1 MAKTITDPVLLKK
14 ALEVQQKEINE
25 YHIYT
30 RLARF
35 CKDPHNSEILF
46 SIGEKEREHA
56 LFWER
61 QTGIELPP
69 RKFKV
74 FKTILLTRILGL
86 IFTLKRMEKN
96 EGTAS
101 KNYQDLTKDFPEV
114 KVFSEE
120 EAKHEQQLLSM
131 LDEKTPSGL

>member
-1 MAKTITDPVLLKK
+1 MAKTITNPVLLKK
-14 ALEVQQKEINE
+14 ALGVQQKEINE

-35 CKDPHNSEILF
+35 CKDPHNSEVLF

-69 RKFKV
+69 RKFNV
-74 FKTILLTRILGL
+74 FKTLFLTRILGL
-86 IFTLKRMEKN
+86 TFTLKRMEKN

-101 KNYQDLTKDFPEV
+101 KNYQDLTEDFPEL
-114 KVFSEE
+114 KAISEE
-120 EAKHEQQLLSM
+120 EAEHELQLLNM
-131 LDEKTPSGL
+131 LNKKMSSGL